1 MYISCYDENETN
13 FEHNGEFKVFVD
25 ENENNIFRQL
35 NGQFYATFKVSL
47 TDRHIHKLLPLMYV
61 KIPTPS
67 KKNKYQ
73 LFKIFDL
80 SDDDTGIT
88 FTAYQFVWGELS
100 NGFIPHLNS
109 VAKTRLEAAQYILDK
124 AQDTKPHR
132 CTVVDLEPSEERKNL
147 QIVRCNPLVA
157 LMGNKENTILN
168 RYSNVEFDFNN
179 FEIQIQNRVG
189 EDTGFVI
196 RDDKNMERFL
206 RDLDYKPVA
215 TRIIPQGANELLLP
229 EYFLDSPNIAMYSE
243 VYYKH
248 VEFPEIGVDEAN
260 GVMKEDAIN
269 LLREAGMKLFTESKI
284 DLPVLSW
291 TITFDDGQNNPK
303 ISDEL
308 KELLKLDIGD
318 SVIAIKRGLRQR
330 TEARMMEYNYNF
342 VKGEYTDITISSA
355 SPSYTVTI
363 EKTVANI
370 NVKVDSF
377 KSIITNLSEDMYS
390 KIEQLIDEINLKVAK
405 EDLSAEIEVRSD
417 AVNMA
422 INNGQNSNGIKL
434 NDKGLGVL
442 NNEIMTI
449 LLNSGVMNVYNS
461 RTGEFMGYYGT
472 VDDDLRVQLFGANTF
487 SIFAGNDDLKIL
499 SIDVDRDLS
508 YGNATVDICGGLLL
522 SQRPGQNVG
531 VNGLALGNDDR
542 SDKYGYHNM
551 SILCWNSL
559 GIQDNNG
566 LTNGF
571 YDARRGRW
579 VIKGGLYQNTESPPS
594 AYILSIDEEH
604 PFFCGK
610 TKMNIVDSILNLET
624 TIKVDND
631 GDLTMMIL
639 PNDDDLV
646 MTDIGNQKHIDQ
658 SSIVAGLV
666 EVVKSLNSRLK
677 DLENLRGEEDEA

>member
-1 MYISCYDENETN
+1 M
-13 FEHNGEFKVFVD
+13 
-25 ENENNIFRQL
+25 
-35 NGQFYATFKVSL
+35 
-47 TDRHIHKLLPLMYV
+47 
-61 KIPTPS
+61 
-67 KKNKYQ
+67 
-73 LFKIFDL
+73 

-579 VIKGGLYQNTESPPS
+579 VIKGGLYQNTESPPA
-594 AYILSIDEEH
+594 AYILSLDEDH

>member
-147 QIVRCNPLVA
+147 QIVRYNPLVA

-377 KSIITNLSEDMYS
+377 KSIITDLSEDMYS

-579 VIKGGLYQNTESPPS
+579 VIKGGLYQNTESPPA
-594 AYILSIDEEH
+594 AYILSLDEDH

>member
-1 MYISCYDENETN
+1 M
-13 FEHNGEFKVFVD
+13 
-25 ENENNIFRQL
+25 
-35 NGQFYATFKVSL
+35 
-47 TDRHIHKLLPLMYV
+47 
-61 KIPTPS
+61 
-67 KKNKYQ
+67 
-73 LFKIFDL
+73 

-88 FTAYQFVWGELS
+88 FTAYQCVWGELS

-147 QIVRCNPLVA
+147 QIVRYNPLVA

-370 NVKVDSF
+370 NVKVDNF

-390 KIEQLIDEINLKVAK
+390 KIEQLIDEINFKVAK

-579 VIKGGLYQNTESPPS
+579 VIKGGLYQNTESPPA
-594 AYILSIDEEH
+594 AYILSLDEDH
-604 PFFCGK
+604 PFF
-610 TKMNIVDSILNLET
+610 
-624 TIKVDND
+624 
-631 GDLTMMIL
+631 
-639 PNDDDLV
+639 
-646 MTDIGNQKHIDQ
+646 
-658 SSIVAGLV
+658 
-666 EVVKSLNSRLK
+666 VVK
-677 DLENLRGEEDEA
+677 LR

>member
-88 FTAYQFVWGELS
+88 FTAYQCVWGELS

-147 QIVRCNPLVA
+147 QIVRYNPLVA

-405 EDLSAEIEVRSD
+405 KDLSAEIEVRSD

-579 VIKGGLYQNTESPPS
+579 VIKGGLFQNTESPPA
-594 AYILSIDEEH
+594 AYVLSTDEDH

-610 TKMNIVDSILNLET
+610 NATDIVDSILNLKT
-624 TIKVDND
+624 TIKVDNED
-631 GDLTMMIL
+631 DLTMMIL
-639 PNDDDLV
+639 PNDDDLI
-646 MTDIGNQKHIDQ
+646 MTDIGGHRHIDQ
-658 SSIVAGLV
+658 SSIIAGLV

>member
-579 VIKGGLYQNTESPPS
+579 VIKGGLYQNTESPPA
-594 AYILSIDEEH
+594 AYILSLDEDH

-624 TIKVDND
+624 TIKVDNED
-631 GDLTMMIL
+631 DLTMMIL

-658 SSIVAGLV
+658 SSIIAGLV
-666 EVVKSLNSRLK
+666 ETVKLLNNRM
-677 DLENLRGEEDEA
+677 LELESELNKRGR

>member
-13 FEHNGEFKVFVD
+13 FDHNGEFKVFVD

-390 KIEQLIDEINLKVAK
+390 KIEQLIDKINLKVAK

-579 VIKGGLYQNTESPPS
+579 VIKGGLYQNTESPPA
-594 AYILSIDEEH
+594 AYILSLDEDH

>member
-579 VIKGGLYQNTESPPS
+579 VIKGGLYQNTESPPA
-594 AYILSIDEEH
+594 AYILSLDEDH

-631 GDLTMMIL
+631 GDLTLMIL

>member
-13 FEHNGEFKVFVD
+13 FDHNGEFKVFVD

-147 QIVRCNPLVA
+147 QIVRYNPLVA

-377 KSIITNLSEDMYS
+377 KSIITDLSEDMYS

-579 VIKGGLYQNTESPPS
+579 VIKGGLYQNTESPPA
-594 AYILSIDEEH
+594 AYILSLDEDH

>member
-499 SIDVDRDLS
+499 S
-508 YGNATVDICGGLLL
+508 
-522 SQRPGQNVG
+522 
-531 VNGLALGNDDR
+531 
-542 SDKYGYHNM
+542 KYGLE
-551 SILCWNSL
+551 I
-559 GIQDNNG
+559 
-566 LTNGF
+566 T
-571 YDARRGRW
+571 
-579 VIKGGLYQNTESPPS
+579 
-594 AYILSIDEEH
+594 SIDEKH
-604 PFFCGK
+604 
-610 TKMNIVDSILNLET
+610 
-624 TIKVDND
+624 
-631 GDLTMMIL
+631 
-639 PNDDDLV
+639 
-646 MTDIGNQKHIDQ
+646 MTDKDL
-658 SSIVAGLV
+658 ATA
-666 EVVKSLNSRLK
+666 KSLLANKTVSYIFIKKGETESDTVKELK
-677 DLENLRGEEDEA
+677 KTYNVKTLEIDTLNNISMEDKNTNKDYISLMNENMDNLKEELY

>member
-1 MYISCYDENETN
+1 
-13 FEHNGEFKVFVD
+13 
-25 ENENNIFRQL
+25 
-35 NGQFYATFKVSL
+35 
-47 TDRHIHKLLPLMYV
+47 
-61 KIPTPS
+61 
-67 KKNKYQ
+67 
-73 LFKIFDL
+73 
-80 SDDDTGIT
+80 
-88 FTAYQFVWGELS
+88 
-100 NGFIPHLNS
+100 
-109 VAKTRLEAAQYILDK
+109 
-124 AQDTKPHR
+124 
-132 CTVVDLEPSEERKNL
+132 
-147 QIVRCNPLVA
+147 
-157 LMGNKENTILN
+157 
-168 RYSNVEFDFNN
+168 
-179 FEIQIQNRVG
+179 
-189 EDTGFVI
+189 
-196 RDDKNMERFL
+196 
-206 RDLDYKPVA
+206 
-215 TRIIPQGANELLLP
+215 
-229 EYFLDSPNIAMYSE
+229 MYSE

-390 KIEQLIDEINLKVAK
+390 KIEQLIDEISLKVAK

-422 INNGQNSNGIKL
+422 INNGQNSNGVKL

-487 SIFAGNDDLKIL
+487 SIYAGDDDLKIL

-508 YGNATVDICGGLLL
+508 YGNATVDICGGLMF
-522 SQRPGQNVG
+522 SQRPGQDVG
-531 VNGLALGNDDR
+531 LNGVALGNDDR
-542 SDKYGYHNM
+542 SDKYGHHNI
-551 SILCWNSL
+551 SLIVWNSM

-566 LTNGF
+566 STNM
-571 YDARRGRW
+571 YADARRGRW
-579 VIKGGLYQNTESPPS
+579 VMKGGLYQNTESPPA
-594 AYILSIDEEH
+594 AYVLSTDEDH

-610 TKMNIVDSILNLET
+610 NATDIVDSILNLKT
-624 TIKVDND
+624 TIKVDNED
-631 GDLTMMIL
+631 DLTMMIL
-639 PNDDDLV
+639 PNDDNLV
-646 MTDIGNQKHIDQ
+646 MTDIGGQRHIDQ
-658 SSIVAGLV
+658 SSIIAGLV

-677 DLENLRGEEDEA
+677 YLENLRGEEDEA

>member
-147 QIVRCNPLVA
+147 QIVRYNPLVA

-579 VIKGGLYQNTESPPS
+579 VIKGGLYQNTESPPA
-594 AYILSIDEEH
+594 AYILSLDEDH

>member
-147 QIVRCNPLVA
+147 QIVRYNPLVA

-377 KSIITNLSEDMYS
+377 KSIITDLSEDMYS
-390 KIEQLIDEINLKVAK
+390 KIEQLIDKINLKVAK

-579 VIKGGLYQNTESPPS
+579 VIKGGLYQNTESPPA
-594 AYILSIDEEH
+594 AYILSLDEDH